1 MGQERAARLLLKTC
15 MTGDKQKKLSQGTRL
30 FCCETRPVLAG
41 LKQSSLRQARVLAPG
56 FTLIEMLV
64 AMTVFVLAATTATDL
79 YIAAGRSQRAIRT
92 RERLQNEVRFA
103 FETMSRAIRGG
114 TIDYNAYVGGAAPS
128 SGAILNLRN
137 TEGDRE
143 IFRASSSSSECP
155 ENAFSCLLICDAVNC
170 SPLTASGIIWDEI
183 RFYIS
188 PARDPFLFDPSSGTF
203 GASVQPHVT
212 VFARVRIGSN
222 LPEER
227 AEITL
232 QTSITSRIYKR

>member
-1 MGQERAARLLLKTC
+1 MDQERAARLLLKIY
-15 MTGDKQKKLSQGTRL
+15 MIGDKQKKLSQGTRL
-30 FCCETRPVLAG
+30 SCCGTRPALAG

-114 TIDYNAYVGGAAPS
+114 TIDYNAYVGGAAPP
-128 SGAILNLRN
+128 SGAILNLRDSEEN
-137 TEGDRE
+137 IEV
-143 IFRASSSSSECP
+143 FRASTQTNECQ
-155 ENAFSCLLICDAVNC
+155 ENSFPCLIVCDAVNC
-170 SPLTASGIIWDEI
+170 SPLTTSGIIWDEI

-188 PARDPFLFDPSSGTF
+188 PARDPFLFDPVFGTF
-203 GASVQPHVT
+203 GASAQPHVT
-212 VFARVRIGSN
+212 VFARVHIGSN

-227 AEITL
+227 AEISL